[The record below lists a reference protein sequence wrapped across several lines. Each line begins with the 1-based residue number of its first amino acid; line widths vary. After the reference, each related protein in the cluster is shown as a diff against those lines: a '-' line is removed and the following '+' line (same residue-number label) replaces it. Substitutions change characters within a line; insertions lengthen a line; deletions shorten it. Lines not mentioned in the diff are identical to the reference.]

1 MELFRYSSCES
12 SQRSVPVDPAQT
24 VIPWQLLLASL
35 SRLRVGG
42 RSVPATR
49 AVNMRTY
56 KKKAISRDPS
66 PKTHSYLHFKICLS
80 PVLKK
85 INRYQP
91 YAITLSFPSR
101 LWLNYFSVS
110 RFSPVDLRYSFRVVS
125 FLPLVSV
132 EFSGALQKRQGF
144 YFEQVLDIK
153 LARNAGRGFVLF
165 KVAIAK
171 NKYY

>member
-42 RSVPATR
+42 RLVPATR

-56 KKKAISRDPS
+56 KEKAISRDPS
-66 PKTHSYLHFKICLS
+66 PKTHFYLHFNICLS
-80 PVLKK
+80 PILKK

-91 YAITLSFPSR
+91 YAITPSFPSR
-101 LWLNYFSVS
+101 LWLNYFSVC

-144 YFEQVLDIK
+144 YFERVLDIK
-153 LARNAGRGFVLF
+153 LARNAGRGSVLF
-165 KVAIAK
+165 
-171 NKYY
+171 